1 MPVIVDVTPFCYVK
15 RCKTSCIMV
24 VLTIPLKCQRLFR
37 PQFRKVNPSFVAQI
51 RQVLDTLMLNVD
63 VSDDTRV

>member
-1 MPVIVDVTPFCYVK
+1 MNGKYKGLHYPFSWRGKPLYYV
-15 RCKTSCIMV
+15 
-24 VLTIPLKCQRLFR
+24 LKCQRLFR